1 MVNEINVRYN
11 VLSTEICVVCTSNT
25 MKVYLYLYMF
35 LFSNGFRIVL
45 IITDVYV
52 ISSKFFSEAVIGLLL
67 AHKCNLIVDLK
78 SLCLNIPSPIWIE
91 ISTTSVH

>member
-1 MVNEINVRYN
+1 
-11 VLSTEICVVCTSNT
+11 
-25 MKVYLYLYMF
+25 MKVDLHLYMF
-35 LFSNGFRIVL
+35 LFSNRFRIVL

-78 SLCLNIPSPIWIE
+78 SLCLNIPSPMWIE